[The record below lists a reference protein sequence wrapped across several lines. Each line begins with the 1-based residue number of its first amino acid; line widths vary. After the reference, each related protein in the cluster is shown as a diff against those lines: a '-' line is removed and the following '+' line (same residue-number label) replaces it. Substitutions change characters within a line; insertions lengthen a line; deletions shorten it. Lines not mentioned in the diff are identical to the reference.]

1 MAVGSARI
9 RTVPADCDGALT
21 HLDSAARFL
30 RSADAV
36 GLHPE
41 AQLVLLY
48 DAARNAAT
56 AVLLAAGKQVGDGRG
71 SHVLAI
77 REAGRQLGDKH
88 RPTISRLDTLR
99 ALRNRAEYEAQPA
112 STSQVAAARLVA
124 VEMIAAAAA
133 YVTTTCPGEVSAE
146 KRDLDPEL

>member
-1 MAVGSARI
+1 MAVGSARS
-9 RTVPADCDGALT
+9 RAVPADCEAALT

-48 DAARNAAT
+48 DASRNAVT
-56 AVLLAAGKQVGDGRG
+56 AVLLATGRQVTDGRG

-77 REAGRQLGDKH
+77 REAGRLLGDKQ
-88 RPTISRLDTLR
+88 RATISKLDTLR

-112 STSQVAAARLVA
+112 STSQVATARSVA
-124 VEMIAAAAA
+124 LEMMAAAAA
-133 YVTTTCPGEVSAE
+133 YVAATCPGEAPAASSE
-146 KRDLDPEL
+146 T

>member
-1 MAVGSARI
+1 
-9 RTVPADCDGALT
+9 VPPDCDGALA
-21 HLDSAARFL
+21 HLDSAGRFL
-30 RSADAV
+30 SSADAV

-48 DAARNAAT
+48 DAARNATT
-56 AVLLAAGKQVGDGRG
+56 AVLLATGRQVGDGRG

-77 REAGRQLGDKH
+77 REAGRLLGDKH
-88 RPTISRLDTLR
+88 RATISKLDTLR

-124 VEMIAAAAA
+124 VEMISAVTAYIAA
-133 YVTTTCPGEVSAE
+133 TCPGEASHQDP
-146 KRDLDPEL
+146 DLIPTPMR